1 MFARMTGAVAAAAMM
16 LAKVAA
22 AGETAEPG
30 YVRGTVRTAA
40 GAPIPGALIFIDGV
54 LDQNFQFTTK
64 EDGAFNIR
72 LQPGAY
78 VAQAT
83 LSYKW
88 EGQTYKFD
96 LRPDS
101 TDTFDDHD
109 GAIRNFTWVLT
120 GEKVPPDMGSYGAFV
135 YVSVSTDNMYV
146 EDTENLHFTLT
157 PKGPLIDGSEG
168 QLIQRDGGAPRTAA
182 YGKILDI
189 PAGRYV
195 ITGRYT
201 PEGQPAQ
208 TLRFRNVWARKNT
221 GYSDALDF
229 VIEAEG
235 NYCSNCASLE
245 IESPKPAPEEPAQ

>member
-1 MFARMTGAVAAAAMM
+1 VTHGTAAISRGVVQAAPTREREMFARMTGAVAAAAMM
-16 LAKVAA
+16 LAGVAA

-101 TDTFDDHD
+101 TDTFDDST
-109 GAIRNFTWVLT
+109 GAVRNFTWRS
-120 GEKVPPDMGSYGAFV
+120 PARSR
-135 YVSVSTDNMYV
+135 S
-146 EDTENLHFTLT
+146 
-157 PKGPLIDGSEG
+157 
-168 QLIQRDGGAPRTAA
+168 RRWAPMAALSMSISAPTISIWKIRTTS
-182 YGKILDI
+182 
-189 PAGRYV
+189 PGR
-195 ITGRYT
+195 
-201 PEGQPAQ
+201 
-208 TLRFRNVWARKNT
+208 LSLWAR
-221 GYSDALDF
+221 
-229 VIEAEG
+229 
-235 NYCSNCASLE
+235 
-245 IESPKPAPEEPAQ
+245 

>member
-1 MFARMTGAVAAAAMM
+1 MKHAIWIAAAFG
-16 LAKVAA
+16 AA
-22 AGETAEPG
+22 LSMQGLSAEEQAEPG
-30 YVRGTVRTAA
+30 FAKGIVTDQA
-40 GAPIPGALIFIDGV
+40 GKPISGAIVFLDGV
-54 LDQNFQFTTK
+54 LDQNQQQTTK
-64 EDGAFNIR
+64 ADGTYRMR

-78 VAQAT
+78 KAMAWF
-83 LSYKW
+83 YAKY
-88 EGQTYKFD
+88 EGQSFKVD
-96 LRPDS
+96 LKPDS

-109 GAIRNFTWVLT
+109 GAIRNFTWTLT

-135 YVSVSTDNMYV
+135 YVNVATDNMYV
-146 EDTENLHFTLT
+146 EDTEHLHFTLT

-168 QLIQRDGGAPRTAA
+168 QVIQRDGGAPRTAE

-195 ITGRYT
+195 ITGTYT

-221 GYSDALDF
+221 GYSDALEF

-245 IESPKPAPEEPAQ
+245 VESPKPPPEQGQ